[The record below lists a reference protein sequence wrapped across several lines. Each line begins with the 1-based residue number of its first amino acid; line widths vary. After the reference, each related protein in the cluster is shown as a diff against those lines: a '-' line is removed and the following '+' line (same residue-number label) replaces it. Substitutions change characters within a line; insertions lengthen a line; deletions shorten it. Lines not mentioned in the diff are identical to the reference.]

1 MINTVKPLTL
11 GNHSTKEKVECQYK
25 SSSEKHERERL
36 LAILMAYENNS
47 LQHIG
52 FTLRH
57 GRSSIGRWLKAYK
70 EGGIEQLLKRK
81 HGGRKASLPESC
93 HDALTEKLYSGQ

>member
-1 MINTVKPLTL
+1 MINTAKPLTL
-11 GNHSTKEKVECQYK
+11 GNYSTKEKVECQYK

-52 FTLRH
+52 FTL
-57 GRSSIGRWLKAYK
+57 K
-70 EGGIEQLLKRK
+70 
-81 HGGRKASLPESC
+81 
-93 HDALTEKLYSGQ
+93 